1 VALPF
6 TLKSILR
13 QKKNNGN
20 SNISPYK
27 NIIFQK
33 SSLKNRPIRVIRKV
47 IRLGGKKNCKKNSSM
62 SPCNLKGIKA
72 RHLGPSYWLKGK

>member
-47 IRLGGKKNCKKNSSM
+47 IRLGGKKNSSM